1 MPSSKRARP
10 DDVISINSSTE
21 DDFDTDGVGV
31 PPARRVKQTR
41 ASGTRPSRPAV
52 ERAKGSAE
60 LDVPHTLDDASRT
73 QLHVAIATTSEERVR
88 EAFAALVDSLPAV
101 TERVFQMLVAA
112 RPVAPGEREQE
123 ELGEAGAAG
132 SSRAL
137 SQQHQARERVVM
149 GPRWLVCA
157 NCREE
162 YDAGAEWQPD
172 ECSYHSE
179 LEANYDAFVDWDE
192 DVHGEIDT
200 RENRRSYPENFIWTC
215 CDRDGTQPGC
225 VSAEHE
231 PGEGRVGRKRA
242 RRY

>member
-1 MPSSKRARP
+1 MPSTKRARSE
-10 DDVISINSSTE
+10 DVISIDSST
-21 DDFDTDGVGV
+21 DDDDSDDVVLPPV
-31 PPARRVKQTR
+31 PRAKRTR
-41 ASGTRPSRPAV
+41 ASGTRPNVPA

-60 LDVPHTLDDASRT
+60 LDVPRTLDDASRT

-101 TERVFQMLVAA
+101 TERVFQMLVAT

-123 ELGEAGAAG
+123 GLGESGAAG
-132 SSRAL
+132 SSR
-137 SQQHQARERVVM
+137 QQARERVVM
-149 GPRWLVCA
+149 VPRWLVCA

-162 YDAGAEWQPD
+162 YDAGTERQPD
-172 ECSYHSE
+172 ECNYHSGE

-200 RENRRSYPENFIWTC
+200 RENRRSYPENFNWTC

-231 PGEGRVGRKRA
+231 PGERRKRA
-242 RRY
+242 RKY